1 MMKIAAITT
10 AAFVAAASGQ
20 VYFSSFETGPDGFVG
35 TGDWE
40 RGIPNGF
47 NGADFGGPE
56 PVGGHT
62 GDYVFGT
69 VINGQH
75 NPNTTSSLSQTFDFT
90 GFSQLSLSYYEWLDS
105 GGNSFDKAR
114 TIVNGDVLL
123 LADGGPTNG
132 WREVTLD
139 LSAYDGMSSVTLDFL
154 FTSTGVVERVGWYID
169 DVAIYGVPA
178 PASAALL
185 GLGGLV
191 ATRRRR

>member
-1 MMKIAAITT
+1 MMKIAAVAT

-20 VYFSSFETGPDGFVG
+20 IYSSSFEAGADGFVG

-47 NGADFGGPE
+47 DGADYGGPE

-75 NPNTTSSLSQTFDFT
+75 NPNTVSSLSQTFDFT
-90 GFSQLSLSYYEWLDS
+90 GYSDVTLSYYEWLDS
-105 GGNSFDKAR
+105 GGNSFDTAE

-123 LADGGPTNG
+123 LADGGPTSG
-132 WREVTLD
+132 WREVVLD
-139 LSAYDGMSSVTLDFL
+139 LSAYDGMNSVTIDFL
-154 FTSTGVVERVGWYID
+154 FSTTGVVERVGWYID
-169 DVAIYGVPA
+169 DVAIRGVPA